1 MFAGENLD
9 LTDLDEEKLQKAL
22 KKQKEHA
29 KKKVGGA
36 ILIITVPGRVG
47 KGGDMSSA
55 DLNMLLALQ
64 ADVDDRKRKYNS
76 FNSEEVTKEDME
88 VRVAR
93 FNPAV
98 CHVLVSEG
106 SVVGSWPI
114 APRDGPSLCPP
125 LLLTGVAA
133 YPVSSG
139 LPYDEAP
146 RRRPHGQ
153 DDGLGHAARR
163 VTRLAVLYR
172 KG

>member
-36 ILIITVPGRVG
+36 ILIITLPGWGRE
-47 KGGDMSSA
+47 DRMSSA
-55 DLNMLLALQ
+55 YLNMLLALQ

-125 LLLTGVAA
+125 LVLTGVAPGWLA
-133 YPVSSG
+133 NACVSCV
-139 LPYDEAP
+139 P
-146 RRRPHGQ
+146 RPT
-153 DDGLGHAARR
+153 
-163 VTRLAVLYR
+163 V
-172 KG
+172 